1 MASGTK
7 HSFLIVVD
15 GRRLLCLDLAGVGVA
30 GSVLRW
36 GGGGGMGW
44 MCWMACD
51 GIDCDVSFSTR
62 DSMEFNFSISFATVA
77 SN

>member
-15 GRRLLCLDLAGVGVA
+15 GRRLLCLDLAGGGVA

-44 MCWMACD
+44 MCGMAL
-51 GIDCDVSFSTR
+51 
-62 DSMEFNFSISFATVA
+62 TVM
-77 SN
+77 